1 MSRVKKIQEL
11 IEQHGLTDASKITGL
26 PRYELV
32 RITDYPINHEIANM
46 LLWDLNYDNLLPT
59 VYKNCEISIDSFDGV
74 FYWYY
79 KGSNDEKMSTMATPF
94 WDGSTTTPVESIE
107 YEIDG
112 NEIDGNYYND
122 LKSRSEFDSIE
133 DLLTWY
139 KHFYLPKV
147 YNLVMGNLERFR
159 NLVKNKDL

>member
-1 MSRVKKIQEL
+1 MSRANKFQEL
-11 IEQHGLTDASKITGL
+11 IEKHGLTNAAKITGV

-46 LLWDLNYDNLLPT
+46 LLWDLKDDNLLPRI
-59 VYKNCEISIDSFDGV
+59 YKNCEISIDNFDGI

-79 KGSNDEKMSTMATPF
+79 RGPNDERMTTMATPF
-94 WDGSTTTPVESIE
+94 WDGSKNTPVESVE
-107 YEIDG
+107 YEIGG
-112 NEIDGNYYND
+112 NEIEGNFYND
-122 LKSRSEFDSIE
+122 LKSRNEFDGIE

-147 YNLVMGNLERFR
+147 YNLVLGNLERFR
-159 NLVKNKDL
+159 EMAKDIDL

>member
-59 VYKNCEISIDSFDGV
+59 VYKNCEISMDSFDGV

>member
-32 RITDYPINHEIANM
+32 RITDYPINHEIANI
-46 LLWDLNYDNLLPT
+46 LLWDLKYDNLLPT

-79 KGSNDEKMSTMATPF
+79 KGVNDEKMLTMATPF
-94 WDGSTTTPVESIE
+94 WDGNNITPVESTEYKINGFTIDEGFYIE
-107 YEIDG
+107 
-112 NEIDGNYYND
+112 
-122 LKSRSEFDSIE
+122 LKSRIEFDSIE

-147 YNLVMGNLERFR
+147 YNLILGNLERFR
-159 NLVKNKDL
+159 NLVKHKDL

>member
-32 RITDYPINHEIANM
+32 RITDYPINHEIANI
-46 LLWDLNYDNLLPT
+46 LLWDLKYDNLLPT

-79 KGSNDEKMSTMATPF
+79 KGANDEKMLTMATPF
-94 WDGSTTTPVESIE
+94 WDGNNITPVESTEYKINGFTIDEGFYIE
-107 YEIDG
+107 
-112 NEIDGNYYND
+112 
-122 LKSRSEFDSIE
+122 LKSRIKFDSIE

-147 YNLVMGNLERFR
+147 YNLILGNLERFR
-159 NLVKNKDL
+159 NLVKHKDL